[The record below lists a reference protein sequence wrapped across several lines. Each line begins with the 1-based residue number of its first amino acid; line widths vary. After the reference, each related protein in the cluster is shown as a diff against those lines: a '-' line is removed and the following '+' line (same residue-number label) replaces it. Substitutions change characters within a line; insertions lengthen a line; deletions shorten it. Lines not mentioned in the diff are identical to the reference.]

1 MISRNKILREKTFAV
16 YGLGLTGKSVVKFF
30 KRQKIKKYYTW
41 DDSKFIRKNLDKK
54 KFLKKIYKANYIVI
68 SPGINIRKCELSKTL
83 KKNKHKLITDLDLF
97 YMFNKGLKSI
107 VVTGTNG
114 KSTTCKIL
122 EHLLK
127 INKYKVELGGNI
139 GKPVLDLKF
148 NKKKYYII
156 EASSFQ
162 LAYSKFIK
170 PSYAFILNITSDHQ
184 DWHQNMRN
192 YINSKFN
199 IFSLQGKNNYA
210 FIKDTNLIKKFKKEK
225 YLSKLQIVNN
235 KSYNIIKKYIQNEY
249 LKLGVNDENMSFAYK
264 LSKIFKIKKKLFINS
279 FKTFKGLKHRQ
290 EIFLKKNKL
299 TFINDSKATSFESS
313 KHALQNNK
321 NIYWIV
327 GGLPKIGD
335 RFYLQNIKKN
345 INQVYIIGKNIN
357 FFKKQIKNQVLYKS
371 TITIEKSLKLIL
383 KKFGKNYK
391 KAATILL
398 SPASASYDQF
408 KNFGQRGDEFKRLV
422 KLYANKYI

>member
-30 KRQKIKKYYTW
+30 KREKIKKYYTW
-41 DDSKFIRKNLDKK
+41 DDSKFIKKNLAKK

-139 GKPVLDLKF
+139 GKPVLDLNF

-199 IFSLQGKNNYA
+199 IFSLQGKDNYA

-225 YLSKLQIVNN
+225 YSSKLQIVNN

-264 LSKIFKIKKKLFINS
+264 LSKILKIKKKLFINS

-290 EIFLKKNKL
+290 EIFFKKNKL

-335 RFYLQNIKKN
+335 QFYLQNIKKN

-357 FFKKQIKNQVLYKS
+357 FFKKQIKNQVLCKS

-383 KKFGKNYK
+383 KRFGKNYK